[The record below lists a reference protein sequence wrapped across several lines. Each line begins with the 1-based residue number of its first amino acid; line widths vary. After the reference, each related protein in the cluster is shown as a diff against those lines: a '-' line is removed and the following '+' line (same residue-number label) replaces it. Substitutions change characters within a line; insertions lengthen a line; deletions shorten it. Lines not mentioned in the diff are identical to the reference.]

1 MAKRDIDKT
10 PEDLR
15 DEFTTGLKRRL
26 ENLAEASEGTGA
38 RLSEM
43 AGGLVKEE
51 VFGIPGLLGDL
62 TPMVAQFGGGPMSM
76 QYAVDPKFR
85 QTVDEFQKEYGAVG
99 LAAKAGVELSDD
111 FLDEEGELRPEMA
124 GRLLAP
130 GFLYAKG
137 ATLLPELKSGI
148 ASYVRRLNNEGFFP
162 PQLQP
167 AGGPSIMRSERAD
180 GDPRPTVFRSEG
192 EGDSVPQPP
201 VVSETPQQ
209 GFTGEVAGPRKVQS
223 EKEDLFVS
231 LDNEAVVPTVKDSDN
246 YPGPYSDTG
255 IYSPLAAA
263 LDNIEI
269 PKGGITAAKLLEK
282 LRGQPR
288 AGSELKSLGLADFL
302 SGMGSKTLSR
312 EQAFKLF
319 EAVRPS
325 YKVKMSFD
333 KTTGATPSN
342 VDGVPLTYN
351 GQDIDADP
359 TLYGSLQRIADSKG
373 VQKNYGVMLFGDDKA
388 KIGDRYMDPL
398 GHDYFTNNMP
408 GFFGHIRFSIQDIVD
423 PENASKTI
431 RVAMIEEIQTD
442 PIKAMQAYNMRLKTS
457 GNIEEA
463 QTAMLG
469 GKKAYGAE
477 QKLAS
482 VMMDDNADVTRLMDM
497 LEKTRLAQYGTKAL
511 NNPTMDSIDVFFDG
525 IHSFGGFS
533 NYAYDQARQSQA
545 MLDLG
550 LHRAQSLDEAKAM
563 LDAQEAN
570 LPAPIIDNSNQ
581 SLLNAAERR
590 QLAKDQLLEK
600 WTTFSDQ
607 TKAQL
612 QTGIAR
618 AAGADRGFRG
628 PTIGPALKKFFGGK
642 SMMQTAADNLEM
654 KIAEDVVKSTEMFHM
669 FGAVHRLNKDYV
681 TPLLDARKVER
692 AEDGSSLYDPGLSD
706 YYKEAFLLSD
716 HAQPGT
722 AGLGARPDV
731 PPGDRRSSLEYG
743 QTLPTYRK
751 HLSEEEVQAALE
763 GAGAGEKLANSA
775 IDVTEN
781 LQMAYRMLEQT
792 GRDNA
797 IRRVVAQR
805 RKDFSSVDKNR
816 EKILGLLGGSEKSTV
831 FYANPNTAM
840 DELQQYHFR
849 NQQVKRVDEAQAN
862 APSEAMLERQFS
874 KILADP
880 TMGPLLRTRMSNM
893 YNSNPLAESTSSARD
908 MVDNVLNPNE
918 GTDLN
923 IRDASAGEA
932 GTYINVPPFLTQN
945 DFTSFAM
952 RVFPTEIKKLDGVD
966 GVIVPPAEEFMA
978 ARSDE
983 VGDLTAIEAIKSIT
997 KNEKS
1002 LREIASKLRKM
1013 GDKDVGDIEFKQ
1025 LLLDEDFGDTRA
1037 DLLLTHIAD
1046 DGFYQD
1052 IPAKELAGRIGDV
1065 LKSDYLKNE
1074 LTRSTSTL
1082 NERKAR
1088 GHLQNYGDNLTGAVK
1103 KLEAAGFNVKDLGI
1117 VTAPKNPL
1125 PPIQG
1130 GTLKYR
1136 DGDTVEFGKYKG
1148 RYAIRNPFKFIDFR
1162 DPSTA
1167 KISKK
1172 VPSAYKDGGPVD
1184 LRPKKL
1190 VHSGIGAMARQVM

>member
-62 TPMVAQFGGGPMSM
+62 TPMVAQLGGGPMSM
-76 QYAVDPKFR
+76 QYAADPKFR
-85 QTVDEFQKEYGAVG
+85 QAVDEFQKEYGAVG

-130 GFLYAKG
+130 GVLYAKG
-137 ATLLPELKSGI
+137 AALLPELRSGI

-167 AGGPSIMRSERAD
+167 AGGPSIMRSQRAD
-180 GDPRPTVFRSEG
+180 GDPRPTIFRSEG
-192 EGDSVPQPP
+192 EGDSAPQPSI
-201 VVSETPQQ
+201 VSETPQQ
-209 GFTGEVAGPRKVQS
+209 GFSGEVAGPRKVQS
-223 EKEDLFVS
+223 QKEDLFVS
-231 LDNEAVVPTVKDSDN
+231 PDNEAVIPTVRDSDN

-263 LDNIEI
+263 IDNIEI
-269 PKGGITAAKLLEK
+269 PKGGITAAKLLER

-312 EQAFKLF
+312 EEALKLF

-325 YKVKMSFD
+325 YKVKMSFNNS
-333 KTTGATPSN
+333 TVSTPSTLR
-342 VDGVPLTYN
+342 GEYLTYN

-359 TLYGSLQRIADSKG
+359 TGYGTMQRIKNARDSEM
-373 VQKNYGVMLFGDDKA
+373 NYGVMLFGDDKG
-388 KIGDRYMDPL
+388 KIADRYMEPVD
-398 GHDYFTNNMP
+398 HDYFSSNMP
-408 GFFGHIRFSIQDIVD
+408 GFFGHVRFSIQDIVD
-423 PENASKTI
+423 PEDANKTI

-442 PIKAMQAYNMRLKTS
+442 PIKAMQAYNVRLKS
-457 GNIEEA
+457 GGPNA
-463 QTAMLG
+463 AAPVLG
-469 GKKAYGAE
+469 GKQPYGAQ

-482 VMMDDNADVTRLMDM
+482 VMMDGNADVTDLMDM
-497 LEKTRLAQYGTKAL
+497 LEKTRLAQYGTAAL
-511 NNPTMDSIDVFFDG
+511 SNPTMDSIDVFFDG
-525 IHSFGGFS
+525 INSFGGFS
-533 NYAYDQARQSQA
+533 NYAYDQGRQSQA

-550 LHRAQSLDEAKAM
+550 LHKARSADEVKAI

-570 LPAPIIDNSNQ
+570 LPEPLLDSSDR
-581 SLLNAAERR
+581 SLLNASERR
-590 QLAKDQLLEK
+590 QLSKDQLLEK
-600 WTTFSDQ
+600 WTRFSDL
-607 TKAQL
+607 TKSKFNTAVSQAAAQ
-612 QTGIAR
+612 
-618 AAGADRGFRG
+618 DRGFRG

-642 SMMQTAADNLEM
+642 SLEE
-654 KIAEDVVKSTEMFHM
+654 KVAEDLELRIAEDAVKAAEMFQIM
-669 FGAVHRLNKDYV
+669 GAAHRLNKDYV

-706 YYKEAFLLSD
+706 YYREGMLLSD

-722 AGLGARPDV
+722 AGLGARPDL
-731 PPGDRRSSLEYG
+731 PPGDSRSAIEYG

-751 HLSEEEVQAALE
+751 YLSEEEVQAALE
-763 GAGAGEKLANSA
+763 GAGAGERLANSA
-775 IDVTEN
+775 VDVTEN

-805 RKDFSSVDKNR
+805 RKEFSSPDDVR

-862 APSEAMLERQFS
+862 APSEATLERQFS

-893 YNSNPLAESTSSARD
+893 YNSNPLAEPTSTARD

-918 GTDLN
+918 GTNLN
-923 IRDASAGEA
+923 MRGASASEA
-932 GTYINVPPFLTQN
+932 GQYVNVPPFLTQN
-945 DFTSFAM
+945 DFINFAM

-966 GVIVPPAEEFMA
+966 GVIVPPVEEFMA

-983 VGDLTAIEAIKSIT
+983 VGSLTDIESMKRIT

-1002 LREIASKLRKM
+1002 LRRVVSKLRKM
-1013 GDKDVGDIEFKQ
+1013 GKKKVGDVEFKQ
-1025 LLLDEDFGDTRA
+1025 LLLDEGFDA
-1037 DLLLTHIAD
+1037 DADSFLTKVSDDAFYEDVPAD
-1046 DGFYQD
+1046 KLIG
-1052 IPAKELAGRIGDV
+1052 EIGDV
-1065 LKSDYLKNE
+1065 MNTDYLKNE
-1074 LTRSTSTL
+1074 FTRSSSTL
-1082 NERKAR
+1082 RESSMRKAR
-1088 GHLQNYGDNLTGAVK
+1088 GHLQNYGDNLTGAIN
-1103 KLEAAGFNVKDLGI
+1103 KLKAAGLNVKDLPVVQSFAVPGS
-1117 VTAPKNPL
+1117 TTNPQFGSY
-1125 PPIQG
+1125 QG
-1130 GTLKYR
+1130 SYAAR
-1136 DGDTVEFGKYKG
+1136 D
-1148 RYAIRNPFKFIDFR
+1148 PFKFIDFR
-1162 DPSTA
+1162 DPGTA
-1167 KISKK
+1167 EVAKK